1 MVLGMLLSMGAAFG
15 QQTSAVGAIAG
26 HVTDARS
33 VPVSSYSVL
42 VFPTDRTKWSAST
55 FHVTFGQPD
64 ADGGFEVGGLAP
76 GEYWVAAINPVSEN
90 QNASE
95 WQKPDVLER
104 LAPRATRVTVA
115 DHERALM
122 VLRLIRP

>member
-1 MVLGMLLSMGAAFG
+1 MFVAIVMPIGAVA
-15 QQTSAVGAIAG
+15 QQTAGDGTIAG
-26 HVTDARS
+26 HVMDARS

-55 FHVTFGQPD
+55 FHVTLAQPS

-76 GEYWVAAINPVSEN
+76 GEYWVAAVNPVSGN
-90 QNASE
+90 QNAVE
-95 WQKPDVLER
+95 WEKPDMLAR
-104 LAPRATRVTVA
+104 LVVRATRVTVS
-115 DHERALM
+115 DHERSLM